1 MALTIVVGIRSQIDA
16 RGDSVCRCVCQT
28 RVGQRRQ
35 IAVQPKVHRRSHGVD
50 WFRSEIRFALEV
62 NAFAK
67 LAFVPLREAPVV
79 EITQASLMTGYM
91 VCPGSDADNGAAISG
106 GIVGETNIAVTNAH
120 LFFDPVGNPRLPF
133 EDCHFRN
140 HAEPPGIIPF
150 DISGGF
156 YLGAKRLIQADIPRD
171 FAVVKLAF
179 RVEGADPYPIFV
191 PDRGAN
197 IVGEEIIVLTAY
209 APSLGADQLGPIIQR
224 CTVKMISRESETF
237 NIITDC
243 DLEPVGSGSL
253 VLVRRGGIL
262 HALGLMSSSGK
273 NHLDGVDF
281 DLLSGSYSSGPGFYG
296 DFESAIVALSH
307 GTSVPANNSYL
318 PE

>member
-1 MALTIVVGIRSQIDA
+1 MNVGGHVRPPLTEPTPRRGTRYTLEDLDMSLIACRSCLFGSVIVILATPANTNIIGKED
-16 RGDSVCRCVCQT
+16 G
-28 RVGQRRQ
+28 
-35 IAVQPKVHRRSHGVD
+35 RRSISIAAPEFGLTD
-50 WFRSEIRFALEV
+50 DEV
-62 NAFAK
+62 
-67 LAFVPLREAPVV
+67 
-79 EITQASLMTGYM
+79 TQARLMTGYM
-91 VCPGSDADNGAAISG
+91 VCPGSDAGNGAAISG

-156 YLGAKRLIQADIPRD
+156 YLGAKRLIQADNPRD
-171 FAVVKLAF
+171 FAVAKLAF

-197 IVGEEIIVLTAY
+197 IVGEEIIVVTAY

-224 CTVKMISRESETF
+224 CTVQMMSRESETF
-237 NIITDC
+237 KLITDC